1 MSGLLIPA
9 VRVKFSLATLVRHTH
24 QRYRIASNSHS
35 VRAACPSFITPPSRC
50 VKQHPGRKDRNASE
64 PNTLLITPKNDVC
77 ALFYFFPPH
86 LLMSVSFRLMLNFM
100 RGEDAN
106 VRTVKLGLEARTH
119 TRKTPRQ
126 FIYQVY
132 EAQQRIRGGTS
143 TPPRVKRTHTN
154 GNLK

>member
-1 MSGLLIPA
+1 MSGLLFPA

-24 QRYRIASNSHS
+24 ERYRIASNSHS
-35 VRAACPSFITPPSRC
+35 VRAACPSSITPPSRC

-64 PNTLLITPKNDVC
+64 PNTLLITPKNDC
-77 ALFYFFPPH
+77 AHSFTFPPH
-86 LLMSVSFRLMLNFM
+86 LLMSVSFRLVLNFT
-100 RGEDAN
+100 RGENAN
-106 VRTVKLGLEARTH
+106 ARTVKLVLEARTH

-126 FIYQVY
+126 FLYQVY